1 MFPPLGQ
8 DLDKNSG
15 KPAMTDEPTPT
26 PRNLPNY
33 LSPFLQRYLSLFL
46 QRYLSLLARR
56 ARPAECIALLPQSG
70 RSREIN
76 VFDKLSRAAVE
87 AARKNFGM
95 KDRRTTQARRVTNS
109 EQEMVTIIEKNDRET
124 RHDR

>member
-26 PRNLPNY
+26 PRNLPN
-33 LSPFLQRYLSLFL
+33 YLSLFL

-87 AARKNFGM
+87 AARKSFGM
-95 KDRRTTQARRVTNS
+95 RDRRMTQARRVTNS